1 MDAIWQFEIWIN
13 VFFQQLGT
21 WLLLP
26 MKAISFLG
34 QEEFFL
40 LVMPAIY
47 WCVNARNGLRLGLM
61 LMATT
66 CVSGWL
72 KLAFHHPRPYW
83 LDQRVS
89 ALATEASFGMP
100 SGHSQSAMAMWG
112 YLSRIYRRN
121 KTILSLAVA
130 VIFLTG
136 LSRIYLGVHFLDQV
150 VVGWLVG
157 AVLIWLFVHYE
168 TALLRL
174 VHKLV
179 YYQLV
184 AVIFA
189 ITLGMIGVNF
199 LLTSAAGE
207 VPVAWQV
214 TALTASDEPIDP
226 LDSSGIISLAGT
238 SMGLAAGAAWDWRKN
253 GQPVT
258 KGTPRQKIYRY
269 LLGLAGL
276 AAVYLGLK
284 LIFPDSIDFLGLALR
299 YVRYATVGL
308 WVTLIA
314 PSLFRRL
321 RLV

>member
-1 MDAIWQFEIWIN
+1 MDVLWQFEILIN
-13 VFFQQLGT
+13 VFFQHLGN

-40 LVMPAIY
+40 VVMPAIY
-47 WCVNARNGLRLGLM
+47 WCVDSRNGLRLGLM

-66 CVSGWL
+66 CVNGWL

-100 SGHSQSAMAMWG
+100 SGHSQSAIAMWG
-112 YLSRIYRRN
+112 YLSRIYRQN
-121 KTILSLAVA
+121 KTILYLAA
-130 VIFLTG
+130 GVIFLTG
-136 LSRIYLGVHFLDQV
+136 ISRIYLGVHFLDQV

-157 AVLIWLFVHYE
+157 AALIWFFVHYE
-168 TALLRL
+168 AALLRL
-174 VHKLV
+174 VHKLALV
-179 YYQLV
+179 QLI
-184 AVIFA
+184 AGIFL
-189 ITLGMIGVNF
+189 ISMGMIGVNF
-199 LLTSAAGE
+199 MLASAAGA
-207 VPVAWQV
+207 VPVEWQV
-214 TALTASDEPIDP
+214 AALTASDAPIDP
-226 LDSSGIISLAGT
+226 LDTSGIISLAGT

-253 GQPVT
+253 GQPAT
-258 KGTPRQKIYRY
+258 KGAPLQKIFRY

-276 AAVYLGLK
+276 AAVYVGLK
-284 LIFPDSIDFLGLALR
+284 LIFPDSIDLLGLALR
-299 YVRYATVGL
+299 YVRYAMVGL
-308 WVTLIA
+308 WVTVFA